1 MTLNHVLRAFT
12 LIGIL
17 GSIVLTGAI
26 TYKYFDSTS
35 ITPQIIE
42 AIALCPVFLGVV
54 SSYLVQAKHLG
65 RFGLF
70 SFVVLTV
77 GYILTCGLN
86 WTVAYVSPIYGEL
99 TPTNTVQ
106 TTDQQFPIFQGM
118 ASTFIVFILGML
130 LYGIVILRSSKIA
143 KWSGLMFLLTVA
155 GALAP
160 PMDDKCVYFFCAGI
174 IWIGVKAWKRDP
186 TKEAITSNGTTELG
200 QQKTVPFP

>member
-1 MTLNHVLRAFT
+1 MTLNHVIRAFT

-26 TYKYFDSTS
+26 TYEYFDSASLT
-35 ITPQIIE
+35 TNIIQVV
-42 AIALCPVFLGVV
+42 AFCPVFLGVV
-54 SSYLVQAKHLG
+54 SSYLVQAEHLG

-77 GYILTCGLN
+77 GFILSSGLS
-86 WTVAYVSPIYGEL
+86 WAVAFVSPVYGEL
-99 TPTNTVQ
+99 TATNTVQ
-106 TTDQQFPIFQGM
+106 ATVNQFPILQGM
-118 ASTFIVFILGML
+118 ASTFIVLILGML

-143 KWSGLMFLLTVA
+143 KWSGLMFLLSVA

-160 PMDDKCVYFFCAGI
+160 PMDDKCIYFFCAGI

-186 TKEAITSNGTTELG
+186 TNEAITSSGTTELG